1 MVGKYQFLFWILIQF
16 PHLKCISKIIGSSM
30 LFWILIQLV
39 ILILFQGFLLNSIFV
54 NFDLIGITVLIMQVK
69 KLIMQVKKST
79 FWMTRLGC

>member
-1 MVGKYQFLFWILIQF
+1 
-16 PHLKCISKIIGSSM
+16 M